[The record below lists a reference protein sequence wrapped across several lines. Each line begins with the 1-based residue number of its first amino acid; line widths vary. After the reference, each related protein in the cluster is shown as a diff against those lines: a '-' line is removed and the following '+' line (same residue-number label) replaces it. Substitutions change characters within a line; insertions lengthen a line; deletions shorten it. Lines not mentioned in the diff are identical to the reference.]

1 MEPTI
6 VERDQIILVG
16 MSFFGDPFATSGGWT
31 EENEIGRL
39 WGRFMAYLET
49 HGDRI
54 RHMVDRE
61 CGYEVHIEHPETSAK
76 GHYEVFAGVE
86 VSRLEQLP
94 PHLLVKFL
102 PPSQYAVFTLA
113 GEEITS
119 DWARMIYQDWMPE
132 SGYEQAH
139 GYAFQVYDQRFKGM
153 EQLEASVLD
162 LYIPVKPLQD

>member
-6 VERDQIILVG
+6 VECDQIILVG
-16 MSFFGDPFATSGGWT
+16 MSFFGDPFASSGGWT

-39 WGRFMAYLET
+39 WGRFMAYLEE

-54 RHMVDRE
+54 RHVVDRE
-61 CGYEVHIEHPETSAK
+61 CGYEVHIEHPDTAAK

-86 VSRLEQLP
+86 VSSLEQVP
-94 PHLLVKFL
+94 AHLLVKFL
-102 PPSQYAVFTLA
+102 PPSQYAVFTLT

-119 DWARMIYQDWMPE
+119 DWARMIYHDWMPE

-139 GYAFQVYDQRFKGM
+139 QYAFQVYDERFKGM
-153 EQLEASVLD
+153 EQLAASVLD
-162 LYIPVKPLQD
+162 LYIPVKPP